1 MRPMTFKEYIPGRRI
16 TSTAQ
21 VKGERWPR
29 IKPSEPFDERILA
42 EASDWIRER
51 RENHKETES

>member
-1 MRPMTFKEYIPGRRI
+1 MTFKEYIPGRRI

-29 IKPSEPFDERILA
+29 IKPPEPFDERILA
-42 EASDWIRER
+42 EASDWIRDR
-51 RENHKETES
+51 RENLKETES

>member
-1 MRPMTFKEYIPGRRI
+1 MTFKEYIPGRRI

-29 IKPSEPFDERILA
+29 IKPSERILA